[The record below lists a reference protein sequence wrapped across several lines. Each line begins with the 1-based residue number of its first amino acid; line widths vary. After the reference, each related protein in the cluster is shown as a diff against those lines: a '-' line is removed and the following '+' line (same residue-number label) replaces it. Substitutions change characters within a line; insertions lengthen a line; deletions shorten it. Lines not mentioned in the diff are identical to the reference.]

1 MTAPPSQESVKFWR
15 DSALQNLE
23 MLLANYITHSFS
35 RHTHDGYAIG
45 VITSGVEEFY
55 YRRAIHQ
62 AGPGNI
68 VVIQPG
74 EVHTGHAGVDIG
86 WSYRMLYPPVELMQK
101 AADCLGRSLQSEPYF
116 PEPIICNRPL
126 AKQFCRLHKALEH
139 SDSRLERESRFFA
152 WMARLVDLHSDRA
165 IIMSISQPR
174 VTHPLIPQVRD
185 YLHQHYSEA
194 ISLDDLARLTQL
206 SPLKLLRSFR
216 QVTGLPP
223 HAYLVQI
230 RVQQAKEQL
239 AAGQAIATVAL
250 ETGFSDQSHLNRH
263 FKRLVGVTPGQYVRG
278 KG

>member
-1 MTAPPSQESVKFWR
+1 MTAPPSQERVKFWR
-15 DSALQNLE
+15 DSALQDLE

-45 VITSGVEEFY
+45 VITFGVEEFY
-55 YRRAIHQ
+55 YRGAIHQ
-62 AGPGNI
+62 AQPGDI

-86 WSYRMLYPPVELMQK
+86 WSYRMLYPSVGLMQK
-101 AADCLGRSLQSEPYF
+101 TAASLGRSLQSEPYF
-116 PEPIICNRPL
+116 SEAIIRNRPL
-126 AKQFCRLHKALEH
+126 AEQFCRLHKSLEH
-139 SDSRLERESRFFA
+139 SDSCLERESRFFA
-152 WMARLVDLHSDRA
+152 WMARLIDLHSDRA
-165 IIMSISQPR
+165 IITSISQPR
-174 VTHPLIPQVRD
+174 ATPLIAQVRD

-194 ISLDDLARLTQL
+194 ISLDELAQLTQL
-206 SPLKLLRSFR
+206 NPLKLLRSFR

-230 RVQQAKEQL
+230 RVQQAKQQL
-239 AAGQAIATVAL
+239 AAGRAIATVAL